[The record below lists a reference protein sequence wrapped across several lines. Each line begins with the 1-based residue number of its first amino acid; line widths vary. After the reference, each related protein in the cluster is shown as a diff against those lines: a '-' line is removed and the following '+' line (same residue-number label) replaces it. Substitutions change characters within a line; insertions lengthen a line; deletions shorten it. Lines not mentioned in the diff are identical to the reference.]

1 MPFLGL
7 SPAQLDAVF
16 RTVINGDYVDPRLL
30 AFAQVQAQVN
40 LPTLVAQNQE
50 NYRAAQAQMQQEA
63 AASQAVQE
71 EGSTTPHHQQ
81 QQQKKKMEATS
92 ASTNGTTTQPQ
103 PMQGDAGRQ
112 ATAIRAQMMQQATAA
127 DRQAKQQQMVQ
138 WVPSSDNRLIS
149 DARQLAHDDVKQNA
163 LRAKWLTEAPMPE
176 NNDRTLKIL
185 WLRRLEQAAAHDT
198 HESPPG
204 MVEKVAA
211 KEFFQHA
218 PSELTIE
225 IFCPDLH
232 VETLRGV
239 NDAALQEK
247 INEAKVLEI
256 RDEQK
261 GTGSSYL
268 QLASIACSKSESM
281 PKKIRRSSYLQLAS
295 IACSKSESMPKKIR
309 DAAGDIGLVCDHATL
324 LGSDLDLPDFFGI
337 QTAVGENLYYSITE
351 GGAAP
356 VVQIVGTFS
365 ALTGWRKELEAL
377 KAQTEST
384 DDPMIFVLVEKP
396 GDDKAGPPDAGSPK
410 IFTAKT
416 HYALWLPKEFQD
428 ELQRV
433 RGHFHGGIGES
444 IDIQHRLQKHN
455 LDAAALKLHIFKFEL
470 QQIKNMKNFRHKFPS
485 VLALTM
491 AVTDDSRWM
500 TFGDVAAVAEQ
511 MKILS
516 SYWRNVVLQKTDAE
530 LGLVGLSAPGK
541 AEARAEGSDS
551 MSPSRTALLQ
561 LLQYRAL
568 GLEYLPEHSKI
579 RLNFMPKPHTKKR
592 KRKTTTTTTN
602 DTEAKSAN
610 KNQKTVTAP
619 ETRSGDSLDK
629 TDATLKTAGLVVV
642 TEDSAEEAKKISPA
656 SVTDGNFDFSAGKQE
671 ILSGESH
678 PAEV

>member
-7 SPAQLDAVF
+7 SPVQLDAVF
-16 RTVINGDYVDPRLL
+16 RTVINGGYVDPRLL

-40 LPTLVAQNQE
+40 LPALVAQNQE
-50 NYRAAQAQMQQEA
+50 NGRAAQAQI
-63 AASQAVQE
+63 QAVQE
-71 EGSTTPHHQQ
+71 GGSTTPRQQQLQ
-81 QQQKKKMEATS
+81 QQQKKKEATV
-92 ASTNGTTTQPQ
+92 ASTNGATTQLQ
-103 PMQGDAGRQ
+103 PMQEDAG
-112 ATAIRAQMMQQATAA
+112 
-127 DRQAKQQQMVQ
+127 RQAKQQQTVQ

-149 DARQLAHDDVKQNA
+149 DARQLAHDDATQNA

-176 NNDRTLKIL
+176 TTDRTLKIL
-185 WLRRLEQAAAHDT
+185 WLRRLEQAAAQDT

-211 KEFFQHA
+211 KEFFQRA

-225 IFCPDLH
+225 IFCQGLH
-232 VETLRGV
+232 VEALRGV
-239 NDAALQEK
+239 NNAALQEK
-247 INEAKVLEI
+247 IKGSKVMEF

-261 GTGSSYL
+261 ASYL

-281 PKKIRRSSYLQLAS
+281 AKKIRA
-295 IACSKSESMPKKIR
+295 
-309 DAAGDIGLVCDHATL
+309 AAGEIGLVCDHATVV
-324 LGSDLDLPDFFGI
+324 GSEDLPDFFGI
-337 QTAVGENLYYSITE
+337 QTAVGENLYYSTTE

-356 VVQIVGTFS
+356 VVQVVGTFS
-365 ALTGWRKELEAL
+365 ALTGWRKELDAL
-377 KAQTEST
+377 KLQTEST
-384 DDPMIFVLVEKP
+384 DDPMVFVLVEKP
-396 GDDKAGPPDAGSPK
+396 GDNKAGPDAGAPK
-410 IFTAKT
+410 IITAKT

-470 QQIKNMKNFRHKFPS
+470 QHIKNMKNFRAKFPS
-485 VLALTM
+485 LLALTM

-500 TFGDVAAVAEQ
+500 TFGDLAAVAEQ

-530 LGLVGLSAPGK
+530 LGLIGLSAPGE
-541 AEARAEGSDS
+541 AEARTEGLDS

-568 GLEYLPEHSKI
+568 GLEYLSEHSKI
-579 RLNFMPKPHTKKR
+579 CLNFMPKPHTNKR
-592 KRKTTTTTTN
+592 KRKTTTTN
-602 DTEAKSAN
+602 DTDAQSAN

-619 ETRSGDSLDK
+619 ETHSGDSLDK
-629 TDATLKTAGLVVV
+629 TDATLKTAGLVV

-656 SVTDGNFDFSAGKQE
+656 SVADGNFDFSTVKQE
-671 ILSGESH
+671 TLGGESP
-678 PAEV
+678 PAEEV